1 MFSSLEFGR
10 GLFDCQL
17 DSEQLGVAAVAAL
30 SASRAAPPPLLSPQP
45 QSGVFDFSRW
55 GKPGWWGVGE
65 QVEKSQPPTPPK
77 LVHTLT
83 VKGGKNAPNSRIPV
97 ISRLLKA
104 GLVPLN

>member
-1 MFSSLEFGR
+1 M
-10 GLFDCQL
+10 
-17 DSEQLGVAAVAAL
+17 
-30 SASRAAPPPLLSPQP
+30 
-45 QSGVFDFSRW
+45 
-55 GKPGWWGVGE
+55 GE